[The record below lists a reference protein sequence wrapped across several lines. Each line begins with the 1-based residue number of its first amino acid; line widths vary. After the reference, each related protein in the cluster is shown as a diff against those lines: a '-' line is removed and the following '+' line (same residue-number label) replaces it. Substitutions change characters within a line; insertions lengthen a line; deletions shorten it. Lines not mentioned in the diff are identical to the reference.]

1 MQKALDKVRY
11 SRKRFSTLT
20 AEFFILLGCLRQLQ
34 GTKIMRDQIQSL
46 FDTDEYA
53 DKVPLARST
62 WSDALA
68 NPHRTEILRESVQVL
83 VAEARNELP
92 DRFAT
97 IKELGAR
104 PNGTYLSFL
113 GWPFLR
119 ISSRA
124 GALGFISLG

>member
-1 MQKALDKVRY
+1 
-11 SRKRFSTLT
+11 
-20 AEFFILLGCLRQLQ
+20 
-34 GTKIMRDQIQSL
+34 MRDQIQAL
-46 FDTDEYA
+46 FDADEYA

-68 NPHRTEILRESVQVL
+68 NPHRAEILREAVQV
-83 VAEARNELP
+83 VVRDARNELP
-92 DRFAT
+92 DRFAGIT
-97 IKELGAR
+97 ELGTR

-124 GALGFISLG
+124 CALGFISLG